1 MGTPFISIALRK
13 ETHAVCQPAHL
24 GEDKITN
31 GVVMLKRIKSEFF
44 FKKII
49 ALKVS
54 KSTQNQPEAQLRAA
68 KRRVGSVS
76 SIWTRTGACNVYLSL
91 TAFWAIFNSV

>member
-1 MGTPFISIALRK
+1 MLCVSQPTLR
-13 ETHAVCQPAHL
+13 
-24 GEDKITN
+24 EDKITN

-44 FKKII
+44 KKKKKK

-68 KRRVGSVS
+68 KRRVRSVS
-76 SIWTRTGACNVYLSL
+76 STWTRTGACNVYLSL

>member
-1 MGTPFISIALRK
+1 MLCVS
-13 ETHAVCQPAHL
+13 QPTL

-31 GVVMLKRIKSEFF
+31 GVVMLKRIKSEL
-44 FKKII
+44 FKKKI

-68 KRRVGSVS
+68 KRRVPSVS
-76 SIWTRTGACNVYLSL
+76 SIWTRTGAYNVYLSL